1 MIGRSSVD
9 LTSFHNDKFNMLAK
23 ALVTTD
29 SETLLYGR
37 ATLDLDGEN
46 ILTSPSET
54 TASAVLDI
62 DKSNYLTMEMEMIT
76 DGDMSGGDNDRHSL
90 SCMHADMYMEDP
102 MHLKALDLNMTTS
115 LFLMNNANNGFR
127 GVVVEDHN
135 VGIALREY
143 PSDFTQAQC
152 EATMQISMK
161 MVSYGRS
168 GATIVAAP
176 SQQPTTHPTMHPSMQ
191 PTSPCPGGPCGFC
204 YSGRSTVA
212 VKVPRKSGIMI
223 SKPLHQVF
231 KISFPKAVLI
241 YLSVSSLSLS
251 LSPCLAGQS
260 WRLYFQ
266 EGQQDWRPR
275 LHEGACVASFAH
287 DPANSAYS
295 HAVQAHSPLRW
306 RTHSRSHNSPHFSEV
321 WQNLDIG
328 KGERL
333 EAGRLPEHTTGKQ
346 ARGEAAQAF
355 KS

>member
-1 MIGRSSVD
+1 
-9 LTSFHNDKFNMLAK
+9 MLAK

-241 YLSVSSLSLS
+241 YLSVSPLSLSLS
-251 LSPCLAGQS
+251 LSLPCRSKLEIIFSRRTARLAS
-260 WRLYFQ
+260 SASRRCLRCIIRA
-266 EGQQDWRPR
+266 RPSQ
-275 LHEGACVASFAH
+275 LC
-287 DPANSAYS
+287 
-295 HAVQAHSPLRW
+295 
-306 RTHSRSHNSPHFSEV
+306 
-321 WQNLDIG
+321 I
-328 KGERL
+328 
-333 EAGRLPEHTTGKQ
+333 
-346 ARGEAAQAF
+346 
-355 KS
+355 